1 MWFNELPNDIEEK
14 INSVTR
20 EISKYHGYKKVHLQE
35 STKRERRN
43 LLFISVLGIL
53 AATSNINIS
62 ENQIVIF
69 SNVTISF
76 TEYKFYLLLF
86 TVNLYLGLGYFSSLW
101 HENIFEGL
109 RSAYL
114 KSKLVKYINIY
125 IRNKIDEGYF
135 NKLKTTGENLKFDHR
150 KRGDFLQEIG
160 LKCKLFIDAIDK
172 ELNHENINLLVDINR
187 YLKALHQYSCSTL
200 VYQTDLDD
208 ERAKL
213 KDVKTSN
220 NEKWTE
226 SNIKIRLSELKS
238 KHVDKEL
245 KYRNASEDVAV
256 LTKIYGSETTSILI
270 RDVILNYLVP
280 FSLSVVS
287 LVFLIAKLTLL

>member
-125 IRNKIDEGYF
+125 IRNKIDASYF
-135 NKLKTTGENLKFDHR
+135 DELAVVGGNLRNDQAKRGEFLNGMGLKF
-150 KRGDFLQEIG
+150 GIFINALQTKKQNPID
-160 LKCKLFIDAIDK
+160 LF
-172 ELNHENINLLVDINR
+172 EDINN
-187 YLKALHQYSCSTL
+187 YLNALRQYSCSCV
-200 VYQTDLDD
+200 VYQTELADK
-208 ERAKL
+208 EAKL
-213 KDVKTSN
+213 LEIQNSN
-220 NEKWTE
+220 DHKLTE
-226 SNIKIRLSELKS
+226 SNVLITISELKR
-238 KHVDKEL
+238 KHMDKKNDYKNSTEVI
-245 KYRNASEDVAV
+245 KI
-256 LTKIYGSETTSILI
+256 LTKIYGSETVSILM
-270 RDVILNYLVP
+270 RDIVLNYLVP
-280 FSLSVVS
+280 FSLGMAS
-287 LVFLIAKLTLL
+287 LILLIAKLTLL